1 MNPGEQKTPNTG
13 QIPRAI
19 EKGMPCN
26 LDAERFV
33 LGSILFDEALY
44 TQAAGMLESE
54 DFSLEKHRRIFRRMG
69 ELSKRAEHIDRAT
82 VANEL
87 LRWNELES
95 CDGLSYLVSLDDD
108 LPHLPNIGS
117 YVRIVK
123 DKSLL
128 RRMIFASQNMMSR
141 CLTGE
146 DDPATILDGMGRYVT
161 KMQSRYEVAI
171 PLRTPLEVMQSHP
184 GGVTGFLSE
193 GIKMGLPTG
202 FPQLDEKI
210 MGLQKGGYYIFAG
223 VPKSGKSSLVEN
235 ICINLAT
242 AGHPGAVFSVEM
254 SKEQWVARALC
265 SIAEVPLKVYVK
277 NELDAEQRKA
287 INAAVATIEELSQ
300 KGTLFIDESPDLM
313 ISDFEQRLA
322 RAVQEKKIEWFAL
335 DYLQLLNT
343 HEDKHMKF
351 YNATEAVTY
360 ASSVCRRVCRK
371 YGVSGLVVSSLS
383 KPTDRK
389 KQGERPT
396 YNDLRNSGQISF
408 DAYAVIMI
416 HRPEMFKPG
425 DSALRGKAEA
435 IVGLTR
441 TGEAGTCHL
450 EFRSRYTKFID
461 NGPLPDEYREED

>member
-1 MNPGEQKTPNTG
+1 M
-13 QIPRAI
+13 
-19 EKGMPCN
+19 
-26 LDAERFV
+26 
-33 LGSILFDEALY
+33 
-44 TQAAGMLESE
+44 
-54 DFSLEKHRRIFRRMG
+54 
-69 ELSKRAEHIDRAT
+69 
-82 VANEL
+82 
-87 LRWNELES
+87 
-95 CDGLSYLVSLDDD
+95 
-108 LPHLPNIGS
+108 
-117 YVRIVK
+117 
-123 DKSLL
+123 
-128 RRMIFASQNMMSR
+128 
-141 CLTGE
+141 
-146 DDPATILDGMGRYVT
+146 
-161 KMQSRYEVAI
+161 
-171 PLRTPLEVMQSHP
+171 
-184 GGVTGFLSE
+184 
-193 GIKMGLPTG
+193 
-202 FPQLDEKI
+202 
-210 MGLQKGGYYIFAG
+210 
-223 VPKSGKSSLVEN
+223 
-235 ICINLAT
+235 
-242 AGHPGAVFSVEM
+242 
-254 SKEQWVARALC
+254 ARALC

-441 TGEAGTCHL
+441 MGEAGTCHL